1 MYPFIYKVE
10 VIDELTDNRRV
21 FRESGVVYADS
32 FSEAAQKL
40 EVYYGTDNI
49 VEVQQLLPLEDDPI
63 VLPEEVITGLVNEE
77 YLTKEDKY
85 VN

>member
-10 VIDELTDNRRV
+10 VIDELTDDRRI

-32 FSEAAQKL
+32 FNEAAQKL

-63 VLPEEVITGLVNEE
+63 VLPEEVVTGLINEE